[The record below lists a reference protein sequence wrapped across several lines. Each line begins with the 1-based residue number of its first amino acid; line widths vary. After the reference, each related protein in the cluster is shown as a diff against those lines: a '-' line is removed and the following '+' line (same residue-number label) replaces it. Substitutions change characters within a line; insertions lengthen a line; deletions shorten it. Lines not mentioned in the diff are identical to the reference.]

1 MIVLMGRVMVCSFLA
16 SAQDKSADNIQIL
29 VEKLRAD
36 KKLLVAENM
45 QLREAEA
52 KAFWPLYD
60 QYQNELFRLRARTLK
75 LIADYGE
82 AYEQMTDNTAKRC
95 WMNI

>member
-1 MIVLMGRVMVCSFLA
+1 MVCSFLA

-45 QLREAEA
+45 QL
-52 KAFWPLYD
+52 
-60 QYQNELFRLRARTLK
+60 
-75 LIADYGE
+75 
-82 AYEQMTDNTAKRC
+82 
-95 WMNI
+95 